1 MNSLRGAYTYPAPGQ
16 PHPHGVI
23 QANATIFT
31 YDANCNMTSG
41 STSVAYD
48 GENRLVLDATSSFVY
63 APDGSRLKKTVNG
76 TTTLYVGDDWEV
88 TGGVSTYYMP
98 GDAVM
103 TGAVVS
109 WLHRDVLGSVR
120 LTTNAAG
127 ATVQRAQYRP
137 YGERLEAV
145 ATLMT
150 SKGFI
155 GERNDE
161 TGLIYLHARYL
172 NPYLG
177 RFITPDPSPD
187 PTAPGVGLDRYAYAG
202 DSPIVN
208 LDRSGRRR
216 RSRQPWLTRNGGG
229 PSHSRSRH

>member
-1 MNSLRGAYTYPAPGQ
+1 
-16 PHPHGVI
+16 
-23 QANATIFT
+23 
-31 YDANCNMTSG
+31 MTARTG
-41 STSVAYD
+41 WCRT
-48 GENRLVLDATSSFVY
+48 ATSSFVY
-63 APDGSRLKKTVNG
+63 APDGSRLKKTVSG

-88 TGGVSTYYMP
+88 TGGVSTYYLP

-127 ATVQRAQYRP
+127 AIVQRAHYRP
-137 YGERLEAV
+137 YGERLEAI

-187 PTAPGVGLDRYAYAG
+187 PTAPGVGLNRYAYAG

-208 LDRSGRRR
+208 LDTSGHSTTCHGCPARASESKHGPRRRLDPIRANAIIGTVSRTTDGRRVGQVR
-216 RSRQPWLTRNGGG
+216 WRNG
-229 PSHSRSRH
+229 RSYTRSACGVEC